1 MVKAPV
7 VLDSGLSRL
16 ATLTTTPGHDLYHIP
31 TYLLC
36 LELPLGVE
44 KPSTNLFLADTRD
57 SFRLS
62 LIGLLNVMVSPA
74 EQNEIEVKKNKN
86 VYMVQNEM

>member
-1 MVKAPV
+1 M
-7 VLDSGLSRL
+7 VLDSGLLRL
-16 ATLTTTPGHDLYHIP
+16 ATHTTTLGLDLYHIP

-36 LELPLGVE
+36 LELPIGVK
-44 KPSTNLFLADTRD
+44 KPSSNLFSADTRD

-74 EQNEIEVKKNKN
+74 EQYEIEVKKSKN